1 MTPKLLVLAIR
12 LAIVD
17 PKCIYFVNQALVRMF
32 RAPTK
37 LEARA

>member
-12 LAIVD
+12 LALMD
-17 PKCIYFVNQALVRMF
+17 PACTYFVNQALLRMF
-32 RAPTK
+32 RAPIQ